1 MLRFVLQ
8 AISNVCS
15 TLVYICPHAAPTSL
29 APTSLLPSSILTCTI
44 TYTKPTRQLTVP
56 PTVFYFPTS
65 PCRQVGC
72 LETQGSCDGLGKLR
86 KGLWKPQKKKRGEGK
101 SSEPFAFALL
111 SRKGCWKSELAT
123 SSSLMTPGLKPVTSG
138 AWVTSWGWLQSSPHP
153 LWPLGTGSTPKA
165 TAAYRAAP
173 QVFCT
178 LAPGSSATPPRPSPL
193 ENAALF
199 HAIPHPVLSLQC

>member
-1 MLRFVLQ
+1 M
-8 AISNVCS
+8 ICS

-29 APTSLLPSSILTCTI
+29 APTSLLLSSILTCTI

-56 PTVFYFPTS
+56 PTVFYFPTF

-72 LETQGSCDGLGKLR
+72 LEILGSCDGLGKLR
-86 KGLWKPQKKKRGEGK
+86 KGLWKPQKKKRGEGN

-138 AWVTSWGWLQSSPHP
+138 AWVTS
-153 LWPLGTGSTPKA
+153 
-165 TAAYRAAP
+165 
-173 QVFCT
+173 
-178 LAPGSSATPPRPSPL
+178 
-193 ENAALF
+193 
-199 HAIPHPVLSLQC
+199 